1 MFIKLLRFLFMKKE
15 QNLNTVQI
23 TVKHVED

>member
-1 MFIKLLRFLFMKKE
+1 MFMELLRFLFTRKE

-23 TVKHVED
+23 TVKYVED